1 MTTTAYLEDANKIVI
16 LNPKGGCGKTTLATN
31 LASYFALRGP
41 PPTLIDTDP
50 IGYTTR
56 WLERRPPDRAEI
68 NGITIDE
75 LAPRGTHGLSFR
87 KPREA
92 GATIIDT
99 PAALEQREISELT
112 HDADCILIPVLPSA
126 FDVHATTTF
135 IARLLQLTDFER
147 PVAVIANRTRQNTRS
162 LAMLLEVL
170 RSFETPTIAILRD
183 SQNYV
188 HAADRGLGIYE
199 LPYHKVKQDIEAM
212 EPIVNWLDQ
221 VLVKTL
227 QPGLVS
233 RFNPLPKLFSSSS
246 TELSTAD

>member
-1 MTTTAYLEDANKIVI
+1 MTTATYRDDANKIVI

-56 WLERRPPDRAEI
+56 WLERRPPERAEI

-75 LAPRGTHGLSFR
+75 LAPRGTHRWTFH
-87 KPREA
+87 KPKDA
-92 GATIIDT
+92 GAVIIDT
-99 PAALEQREISELT
+99 PAALNQREITELT

-147 PVAVIANRTRQNTRS
+147 PVAVVANRTRQNTRS
-162 LAMLLEVL
+162 LGMLLEIL
-170 RSFETPTIAILRD
+170 KSFETPTIAVLRD

-188 HAADRGLGIYE
+188 SQSETGYRGDGADRQLARSNTREDLAAGADVTIQSAAE
-199 LPYHKVKQDIEAM
+199 
-212 EPIVNWLDQ
+212 
-221 VLVKTL
+221 TL
-227 QPGLVS
+227 HFVS
-233 RFNPLPKLFSSSS
+233 N
-246 TELSTAD
+246 